1 MNRKNFLQEMKVQS
15 EAFARCNG
23 DILEMIAE
31 HAEDFRDIIN
41 DFEEMHNRVPSAND
55 LLWIAS
61 QHCGQD
67 ITK

>member
-1 MNRKNFLQEMKVQS
+1 
-15 EAFARCNG
+15 
-23 DILEMIAE
+23 MIAE